1 MLCGR
6 DPARGKKTERL
17 REWSREC
24 RRECFGGGF
33 VEEVDDDEKE
43 ELSGAETDGYI
54 GEVVGKAWVVGEA
67 ELGMEVESGE
77 GSGGEKGLDIERVR
91 EWELEWEWE

>member
-33 VEEVDDDEKE
+33 VEEE

-67 ELGMEVESGE
+67 ELGKEVESGE

-91 EWELEWEWE
+91 EWEWEWE